1 MPTPEPLPPLPQ
13 RLAVVVGQV
22 ATIVVTWPLWNA
34 RDDALPLVPGPRFD
48 LGWLLLLSCLA
59 VLRWPVLATLVHW
72 LLLALAILIDQ
83 TREQPQVL
91 SLALLLLAA
100 WPRRWA
106 AAVVTLHLASLW
118 FFAGFGKLTSARFLT
133 VGGNWLLG
141 GDGAVDAAAGT
152 FTIGLAAVI
161 TIAEVLC
168 GLGLLLPRWRRR
180 AAFAGGLL
188 HLGILGFL
196 SPLCRDHN
204 AAVWPWN
211 ATLMVVAW
219 VVPRPGER
227 LLAQRPARAAATLF
241 LLLPVGFHLGLVDA
255 PLAFQVYTQNVVRGL
270 VVRVD
275 GQVEV
280 PAAPPALRVGLPPV
294 ARVLAVWFR
303 RHAGP
308 SDRLILVDDRPLAG
322 WVGPR
327 EVVVRPEAR

>member
-22 ATIVVTWPLWNA
+22 ATIVVTWPLWNV
-34 RDDALPLVPGPRFD
+34 RDDALPLLAGLRCD

-59 VLRWPVLATLVHW
+59 ALRWPVPATLVHW
-72 LLLALAILIDQ
+72 GVLVAAILMDQ

-91 SLALLLLAA
+91 SLALLLLAT
-100 WPRRWA
+100 WPRPWA
-106 AAVVTLHLASLW
+106 ARVVILHLAALW
-118 FFAGFGKLTSARFLT
+118 FFAGLGKLTSARFLT
-133 VGGNWLLG
+133 VGGNWLVG
-141 GDGAVDAAAGT
+141 GEGAVDAAAGT
-152 FTIGLAAVI
+152 SVIVAAAGVA
-161 TIAEVLC
+161 IAEVLC
-168 GLGLLLPRWRRR
+168 GLGLVLPRGRRR
-180 AAFAGGLL
+180 AAFAGALL

-196 SPLCRDHN
+196 SPLGRDVN
-204 AAVWPWN
+204 PAVWPWN

-219 VVPRPGER
+219 SVPRPGER
-227 LLAQRPARAAATLF
+227 LCAQRPARGAATLF

-270 VVRVD
+270 VVRGD

-322 WVGPR
+322 WFGPR